1 MDNKHIGNR
10 VIILGF
16 PGCGSDRFAEKLQN
30 KTGLPLIHLRDISL
44 PAHWENIPQEEID
57 QKVEEM
63 ISGERWIFEGDHY
76 RTHSVLFR
84 SCDMIVF
91 LDYTETL
98 YKNGTMERIH
108 EELADMKS
116 SLLYEQYSRTEILIR
131 FYHKHIRK
139 RVYRM
144 IEKYP
149 DKQAVILTTPLQADE
164 WLSGI

>member
-10 VIILGF
+10 IIILGF

-30 KTGLPLIHLRDISL
+30 KTGLPLIRLRDIPL

-57 QKVEEM
+57 QKAEEM
-63 ISGERWIFEGDHY
+63 VSGERWIFEGDHY

-91 LDYTETL
+91 LDYMETL
-98 YKNGTMERIH
+98 YKIGTMERIH

-116 SLLYEQYSRTEILIR
+116 SFLYEQYSRTEILIR

-149 DKQAVILTTPLQADE
+149 DKQAVILATSIQADE